1 MQTFLASSKP
11 RKPTITCSVRYPQV
25 RTLLARYWCGPVPGT
40 APNSAPA
47 DAKDTHVQ
55 SYAYDPVRRRLE
67 IFYKWKSGSQY
78 YPITTRMF
86 QQIEGSNQI
95 HQLLDE
101 WIKQRRIRWDEVRT
115 ERKLVAEMLCGVRL
129 IVERMQKFLTE
140 FQGEG
145 LVR

>member
-1 MQTFLASSKP
+1 
-11 RKPTITCSVRYPQV
+11 
-25 RTLLARYWCGPVPGT
+25 
-40 APNSAPA
+40 
-47 DAKDTHVQ
+47 
-55 SYAYDPVRRRLE
+55 
-67 IFYKWKSGSQY
+67 
-78 YPITTRMF
+78 MF